1 MINFTR
7 WTSMEEV
14 VEIPPAFPMY
24 TYSLTPMDQLPPRVE
39 DNKFFTD
46 VIVVVTMLSNVSS
59 LRSRT
64 RQNEV
69 LKWTVTI
76 CNARSVAPSLD
87 VILWGERATAF
98 PVEQVHRDGKAT
110 PQTVIFVGTL
120 VKCFA
125 DKVSLSRGSSCKWYI
140 NLEVPE
146 AKALAA
152 SVASIY
158 QPVKWDQ
165 HMASSEPVAFAA
177 PEHKKVFDI
186 KILS

>member
-59 LRSRT
+59 MRSRT

-76 CNARSVAPSLD
+76 CNARSLRTMDDSGASLD

-98 PVEQVHRDGKAT
+98 PAEQVHRDGKAT

-152 SVASIY
+152 R
-158 QPVKWDQ
+158 
-165 HMASSEPVAFAA
+165 
-177 PEHKKVFDI
+177 
-186 KILS
+186 